1 MPQCLQWY
9 FTLNG
14 THVSPGNGN
23 ISQLSNY
30 SQIDLG
36 NMTYSCSVSGDKI
49 IYEVFV
55 DIGLNDPFSLGTI
68 ETDASFGGTSL
79 DCNTFSPTYG
89 ILGSNYEGDA
99 NCNPLTPTTTPNPN
113 NSYAFHFCISCTGA
127 NGTRT
132 FEYDAPIEDIN
143 TFSQFGTL
151 GTSNSNVEIYGSGSD
166 YWVSFR
172 EDAQN
177 PAAYKNYDIP
187 SGCLD
192 QPVMGS
198 GPGCTP
204 AVVVTEGT
212 PPPTPQNCSCSC
224 PFPPDFQTPAGGLQ
238 IGDGDNIVSAPC
250 SGDNCIGNCRFK
262 QTVWYINNGI
272 AYWTHLMGGV
282 GAEGS
287 GSNCECGTTPDPCG
301 SATWCWNEPMKC
313 IAWSVCENAQVGC
326 EECRGNQFI
335 FKRQIPLRLYNKLT
349 GKDPDNLNS
358 TIWVNNGGSLAY
370 YYAQGTAAPDDPD
383 ATAELGEYIT
393 TIDLPEGCCGD
404 RALHVIAVECDCDA
418 DPIEDC
424 GLEELEPNP
433 VATTCQPGPDCL
445 VVPCRGCDNPYCE
458 PHDPPDPTTPD
469 NRPWGV
475 ACINNQCVVIRGGP
489 FPDGPSCGASGC
501 SFNPDDPDITDDPPP
516 PPPPPDPDEPTP
528 PPEPP
533 PPETKIIC
541 RNGGCEESV
550 IESINGIVI
559 EGYATMEECQSSNC
573 SQYGKYSYICVNT
586 NGSNS
591 CEKFEFEDPLTGYQS
606 LNECEDFCLATTT
619 EAPTTTEEPTTTESP
634 TSTTAEPTTTTESPT
649 STTETPTTTSQ
660 PSGGCPSGY
669 EACGGENTYSW
680 MLNDVCEWQLVE
692 STCEEGCESYPPD
705 FIPLCEEGQQQS
717 ANGVCCR
724 PTTTTETPTTTGS
737 PTTTECPIGWYEG
750 WYSVSYGECSSCFF
764 SECLENPNNSRGECE
779 DQILALGGSVCETT
793 PQPPP

>member
-1 MPQCLQWY
+1 MPQCLEWY

-23 ISQLSNY
+23 INQLSNY

-36 NMTYSCSVSGDKI
+36 NMTYSCSVSGNKI

-99 NCNPLTPTTTPNPN
+99 NCNPIAPTTTASPN

-143 TFSQFGTL
+143 TFSQFGNL

-192 QPVMGS
+192 QPVIGS
-198 GPGCTP
+198 GSGCEPG
-204 AVVVTEGT
+204 VVVTEGT

-250 SGDNCIGNCRFK
+250 SGDNCVGNCRFK
-262 QTVWYINNGI
+262 QTVWFINNGI

-313 IAWSVCENAQVGC
+313 IAWSVCANAQVGC
-326 EECRGNQFI
+326 EECKGNQYI
-335 FKRQIPLRLYNKLT
+335 FKKKIPLSIYNKLT
-349 GKDPDNLNS
+349 GKSGNLNS
-358 TIWVNNGGSLAY
+358 TIWVNNGGVLSY
-370 YYAQGTAAPDDPD
+370 YFAQGTAAPDDPD
-383 ATAELGEYIT
+383 ATAELGEFIT
-393 TIDLPEGCCGD
+393 DIELPGGCCGD
-404 RALHVIAVECDCDA
+404 RALHVVAVECDCDA
-418 DPIEDC
+418 DPVEDC
-424 GLEELEPNP
+424 GLEELTPNP
-433 VATTCQPGPDCL
+433 AATTCQPGVDCL
-445 VVPCRGCDNPYCE
+445 VIPCRGCDNPYCE

-475 ACINNQCVVIRGGP
+475 ACINGQCVVIRGGP
-489 FPDGPSCGASGC
+489 FPDGPSCGAAGC
-501 SFNPDDPDITDDPPP
+501 IFNPPDENPDDDPPP
-516 PPPPPDPDEPTP
+516 PLP
-528 PPEPP
+528 PPEDPEDPTTEEPP
-533 PPETKIIC
+533 QPEVKIIC
-541 RNGGCEESV
+541 RNGGCEESI
-550 IESINGIVI
+550 IESINGITI
-559 EGYATMEECQSSNC
+559 QGYASMEECQASNC

-586 NGSNS
+586 NGVNS
-591 CEKFEFEDPLTGYQS
+591 CQEFVFDDPLTGYQS
-606 LNECEDFCLATTT
+606 LNECGDFCLVTTTTAQPITTT
-619 EAPTTTEEPTTTESP
+619 ESPTSTTVEPTTTTPCPGDSVLAYVWVFDSELQCATCYQTEDTICAGTINGPELDCLAQVAIHNAQNDCITTESPTETTSTTQSP
-634 TSTTAEPTTTTESPT
+634 TSTTAEPTTTASPCNDPPGWIETYNELLSCYSCVFNQCQPGGYASQESCN
-649 STTETPTTTSQ
+649 Q
-660 PSGGCPSGY
+660 
-669 EACGGENTYSW
+669 N
-680 MLNDVCEWQLVE
+680 L
-692 STCEEGCESYPPD
+692 
-705 FIPLCEEGQQQS
+705 I
-717 ANGVCCR
+717 
-724 PTTTTETPTTTGS
+724 
-737 PTTTECPIGWYEG
+737 
-750 WYSVSYGECSSCFF
+750 
-764 SECLENPNNSRGECE
+764 NSNVA
-779 DQILALGGSVCETT
+779 ICETT